1 MKLFRLLLVSVLL
14 SGQTL
19 PESTIRV
26 NVNLIQIDVT
36 VTDRTGK
43 HVPGLKVDDFEVF
56 RDGKKQALK
65 SALWVEGQRPKE
77 QPTEEAGT
85 APRASKGIRPTEVRR
100 TIALLIDDLSLGF
113 ESSNYA
119 RMALREFV
127 EKQVQPGDLVAL
139 FRSSAG
145 LGVLQQFTNNKQQLL
160 AQIDGTRFRSIN
172 AVDSLAPIRNNQME
186 DDPNPSIAQM
196 AMEERLREEVMNQQR
211 QDFTTASMLNAAQYV
226 VRGLKELPGRKSL
239 ILFSDSLQV
248 VDAPKG
254 MTNPGMSNAASMIPG
269 AMGGS
274 RYMTINAARNLT
286 DSANR
291 HGVVLYTI
299 DPRGLV
305 YTGLTAADMP
315 SGNARRMMGQME
327 QRQLDFNQSQD
338 GLVMLAE
345 ETGGLSF
352 RNRNDI
358 ATALGEALADQ
369 EGYYLLSFQP
379 DDATFEQAKGADVYR
394 KLQVKL
400 KPSGLKVR
408 YRRGFY
414 GVPDRQEGPS
424 VSPIVSSLLS
434 PFRATDI
441 AVRMTPIFLSGDKGQ
456 PILRTMVHFDVSEL
470 AFQDVPA
477 EPGDKNQEVW
487 KKASL
492 NQLVVLFDQNGQQLK
507 QVGKSHAVSLR
518 GDGFAKV
525 MQSGLSQEME
535 MELPRAGS
543 FQLRTAVLDTNSK
556 KAGSATE
563 YIEIPDLKSKK
574 LAMSDLVLTRE
585 NWEAE
590 NDPAGGPARRLMKP
604 GVTLSYA
611 AMVYNARLA
620 KAGGQA
626 NLVTQVI
633 LYRNGK
639 SVYVGNKAPF
649 QPQGHTEGEGLSV
662 TGSLKLGTGSAPGEY
677 VLQIAVQDL
686 EAPKKQQFAVRS
698 IDFEVR

>member
-14 SGQTL
+14 SGQTV

-43 HVPGLKVDDFEVF
+43 HVPGLTVNDFEVF

-77 QPTEEAGT
+77 QSTEEAAT

-172 AVDSLAPIRNNQME
+172 AVDSLAPIRNNPLE
-186 DDPNPSIAQM
+186 DDPNPSIAQL
-196 AMEERLREEVMNQQR
+196 AMEERLREEIMNQQR
-211 QDFTTASMLNAAQYV
+211 QDFTTASMLNAAQFV

-239 ILFSDSLQV
+239 ILFSDSVQLG
-248 VDAPKG
+248 DAPKG
-254 MTNPGMSNAASMIPG
+254 MTNPGMSNGASMIPG
-269 AMGGS
+269 AMGGT
-274 RYMTINAARNLT
+274 RFMTIQAARNLT

-305 YTGLTAADMP
+305 YTGMTAADMP
-315 SGNARRMMGQME
+315 SGNTRRMLGQMQ
-327 QRQLDFNQSQD
+327 QRQIDFDQSQD

-358 ATALGEALADQ
+358 GTALGEALADQ

-400 KPSGLKVR
+400 KPNGLKVR

-477 EPGDKNQEVW
+477 EAGDKNQEVW

-518 GDGFAKV
+518 GAGFAKV

-563 YIEIPDLKSKK
+563 YIEIPDLKNKK

-620 KAGGQA
+620 KASGQA
-626 NLVTQVI
+626 NLVTQMI

-649 QPQGHTEGEGLSV
+649 QPQGHKEGEGLSV
-662 TGSLKLGTGSAPGEY
+662 TGNLKLGTGSAPGEY

-686 EAPKKQQFAVRS
+686 EAPKKQQFAVRN

>member
-1 MKLFRLLLVSVLL
+1 MKLLRLLLVGVLL
-14 SGQTL
+14 SAQTV
-19 PESTIRV
+19 PDSTIRV

-36 VTDRTGK
+36 VTDRSGK
-43 HVPGLKVDDFEVF
+43 HVPGLTVDDFEVF
-56 RDGKKQALK
+56 RDGKRQVLK

-77 QPTEEAGT
+77 KPSEEGPTVA
-85 APRASKGIRPTEVRR
+85 RASRGIRPTEVRR

-172 AVDSLAPIRNNQME
+172 AVDSLAPIRNNQLE
-186 DDPNPSIAQM
+186 DDSNPSIAQM

-226 VRGLKELPGRKSL
+226 IRGLKELPGRKSL
-239 ILFSDSLQV
+239 ILFSDTVQMG
-248 VDAPKG
+248 DAPKG
-254 MTNPGMSNAASMIPG
+254 MTNPGITNAASMIPG
-269 AMGGS
+269 AMGGT

-305 YTGLTAADMP
+305 YTGSTAVDMP
-315 SGNARRMMGQME
+315 SGNARRMLGQMQ

-400 KPSGLKVR
+400 KPGGLKVR
-408 YRRGFY
+408 YHRGFY
-414 GVPDRQEGPS
+414 GVPDSQEGPT

-441 AVRMTPIFLSGDKGQ
+441 PVRMTPIFLSGEKGQ
-456 PILRTMVHFDVSEL
+456 PILRTMVHVDVSEL

-477 EPGDKNQEVW
+477 DATDKNQESW
-487 KKASL
+487 KKATL

-507 QVGKSHAVSLR
+507 QVGKSHTVSLR
-518 GDGFAKV
+518 GAGFAKV
-525 MQSGLSQEME
+525 MQSGLSQELE
-535 MELPRAGS
+535 MELPRAGA

-556 KAGSATE
+556 MAGSATE
-563 YIEIPDLKSKK
+563 YVEIPDLKNNK
-574 LAMSDLVLTRE
+574 LAMSDLILTRE
-585 NWEAE
+585 NWDAE
-590 NDPAGGPARRLMKP
+590 DDAAGGPARRLMKP
-604 GVTLSYA
+604 GSTLSYA
-611 AMVYNARLA
+611 SMLYNARLS
-620 KAGGQA
+620 KASGQP

-639 SVYVGNKAPF
+639 SIYVGKKAPF
-649 QPQGHTEGEGLSV
+649 QPQGHKEGEGLAI
-662 TGSLKLGTGSAPGEY
+662 TGNLKLGAGSALGEY

-686 EAPKKQQFAVRS
+686 EAPKKQQYVVRN
-698 IDFEVR
+698 IDFELR